1 MNVRWPSNKRLAW
14 LLASLLLMFGSALA
28 LLRWASI
35 GFVVGDWIGLPQS
48 AGQIPRL
55 ETEGGWCLCT
65 GVVLPFLAA
74 IFLGF
79 GKRTDVGH
87 ANDDGSMPADQT
99 PVSYLDDSLDLLAP
113 IATYLLRLIISAAGT
128 FGFAV
133 LLLLVIYI
141 SHPR

>member
-1 MNVRWPSNKRLAW
+1 
-14 LLASLLLMFGSALA
+14 MFGSALA

-35 GFVVGDWIGLPQS
+35 GFVVGDWIGLPQY
-48 AGQIPRL
+48 AGQIPKL
-55 ETEGGWCLCT
+55 ETEGVWCLCT

-74 IFLGF
+74 IFLVF
-79 GKRTDVGH
+79 GKRKDVRDT
-87 ANDDGSMPADQT
+87 NDAGSAPTGQIRA
-99 PVSYLDDSLDLLAP
+99 SYLDDSLELFAP

-133 LLLLVIYI
+133 LLLLVIYMYYI